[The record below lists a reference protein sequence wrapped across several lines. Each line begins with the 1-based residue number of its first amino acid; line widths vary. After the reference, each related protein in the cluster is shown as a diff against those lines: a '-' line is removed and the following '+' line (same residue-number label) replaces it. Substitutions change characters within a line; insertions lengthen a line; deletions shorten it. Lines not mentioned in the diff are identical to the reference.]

1 MAKIERLTP
10 YILGSG
16 LAGTA
21 IAEAFALLSLTEK
34 ELTFE
39 KPLQVSRDEKL
50 ADLSLDK
57 NSVVCI
63 ANPSGL
69 HAPRLIEAIKAGAGL
84 VICEKPTAVNHA
96 QLKQLQSIKGKVA
109 VLHVY
114 RQLWGIQKIRQLIEE
129 GAFGRIVAIDGK
141 LWQSSRVG
149 HFTPS
154 AAPAQKREWV
164 GDIALTGQYGVS
176 LGLGTHWLD
185 VARYLCGEDVS
196 LQLSTVRDMHG
207 GERKEDTYINMQLES
222 TSGIHISG
230 SVSNMVHGAR
240 NDLEITVLGEKGM
253 ARWHFLTPDEIT
265 WATGKEQ
272 KVMYRDERAS
282 GSGHPPF
289 HGLGWLEGY
298 IEIIRQSCRDLLG
311 LPHKPY
317 PTLEDSNAV
326 LALLLETR
334 PELKNAVA

>member
-1 MAKIERLTP
+1 MALKP

-21 IAEAFALLSLTEK
+21 IAEAFALLSLTDQ
-34 ELTFE
+34 ELSFE
-39 KPLQVSRDEKL
+39 KPEQISRNAKL
-50 ADLSLDK
+50 ADLSLNK
-57 NSVVCI
+57 ESVVCI
-63 ANPSGL
+63 ANPSAL
-69 HAPRLIEAIKAGAGL
+69 HAPRLIEALQAGAGL
-84 VICEKPTAVNHA
+84 VICEKPAAVNHA
-96 QLKQLQSIKGKVA
+96 QLRQLQNAKGKVA

-114 RQLWGIQKIRQLIEE
+114 RQLWGIQKMRQLVAE
-129 GAFGRIVAIDGK
+129 GALGCILAIDGK

-149 HFTPS
+149 FLTPS

-164 GDIALTGQYGVS
+164 GDVNLTGEYGVS

-185 VARYLCGEDVS
+185 IAHFLCGES
-196 LQLSTVRDMHG
+196 LRMQHCTVRDMHV
-207 GERKEDTYINMQLES
+207 GERKEDTYINLQLES
-222 TSGIHISG
+222 ASGVHVSG
-230 SVSNMVHGAR
+230 SICNMVHGAR
-240 NDLEITVLGEKGM
+240 NDLEIVILGEKAM
-253 ARWHFLTPDEIT
+253 ARWHFLTPDEII

-272 KVMYRDERAS
+272 KTMYRDERTS

-311 LPHKPY
+311 LTHKPY
-317 PTLEDSNAV
+317 PILEESNAI

-334 PELKNAVA
+334 PDLKDAAA